1 MPLNSQKML
10 QLYLW
15 PSGPK
20 PPCEAS
26 PPLFGSGD
34 QVEQVYENVEL
45 LNRPLG
51 ADDKLVVYMNT
62 NGGQRQDNQPVSHI
76 LTLTKSAQTWSNIE
90 NIKLFHLAVAS
101 TSSIFNYIIFLL

>member
-1 MPLNSQKML
+1 ML

-20 PPCEAS
+20 PPHGAS
-26 PPLFGSGD
+26 PPRFGSDD

-51 ADDKLVVYMNT
+51 ADDKQVVYMNT
-62 NGGQRQDNQPVSHI
+62 TDGQRQDNQPVSHI

-90 NIKLFHLAVAS
+90 NIELFHLAVVS
-101 TSSIFNYIIFLL
+101 TSSILYYIIFLL